1 MSSGSYRKARGRG
14 RRRLR
19 ALASRTR
26 PVLRSG
32 GLSCRDVRA
41 GHSGSRARTLASS
54 RLLSPCPFCPSPPFP
69 SPPKAPWTVPMK
81 RPSLRPCVLPP
92 RSKPLSASS
101 LLPKG
106 SAGPEGPQ
114 QESHAGESR
123 PVSALPGLGPSQG
136 CTAHTGP
143 RGEGSGRTPLW
154 AHEPRP
160 EGGTAQRGRSWAG
173 RSRQRA
179 VGSGTA

>member
-1 MSSGSYRKARGRG
+1 MSYRKARGRG
-14 RRRLR
+14 RRQLR

-41 GHSGSRARTLASS
+41 GHSGSRAHTLASS
-54 RLLSPCPFCPSPPFP
+54 RRCGAPAHSAPPLP

-81 RPSLRPCVLPP
+81 RPSLCPCVLPP

-106 SAGPEGPQ
+106 FAGPEGPQ

-160 EGGTAQRGRSWAG
+160 EGGTAQLGRSWAG
-173 RSRQRA
+173 KSRQRA

>member
-1 MSSGSYRKARGRG
+1 MSYRKARGRG

-32 GLSCRDVRA
+32 GLSCRDVMA
-41 GHSGSRARTLASS
+41 GHSGAGRACWLPPGAAEP
-54 RLLSPCPFCPSPPFP
+54 LPILPLPSPPLSRLPGPFLG
-69 SPPKAPWTVPMK
+69 
-81 RPSLRPCVLPP
+81 PSLCPCALPP

-106 SAGPEGPQ
+106 FAGPGGPQ